1 MNHVLICMLLA
12 LSCCPTPLQFSC
24 WGLTTR
30 TRGLMVIRGS
40 WYFLHRAAWGA
51 SRETH
56 CLTTSTW
63 LKMQASIVERVGLCC
78 PWSIQWIALII
89 IGNAYVWF
97 VHGLVSY
104 SNNQWQNYAGYS
116 TKTSWNN
123 LVPSM
128 KKIFFF
134 CIRKQKDKNSM
145 SCWRLKQSQ
154 LVSCDTSYSTFQVTL
169 NMKFKVSL
177 KNTSWNF
184 NCCCKNAT
192 LQQFWLWN
200 FWRKNIIVTWIYL
213 YSIWWNSKPPFSP
226 RFNRQFNFYQLA
238 WHQVLLPCL
247 HGTTKTLN
255 K

>member
-1 MNHVLICMLLA
+1 MQDIVPRHLETI
-12 LSCCPTPLQFSC
+12 
-24 WGLTTR
+24 
-30 TRGLMVIRGS
+30 
-40 WYFLHRAAWGA
+40 WYQAW
-51 SRETH
+51 
-56 CLTTSTW
+56 
-63 LKMQASIVERVGLCC
+63 
-78 PWSIQWIALII
+78 
-89 IGNAYVWF
+89 
-97 VHGLVSY
+97 
-104 SNNQWQNYAGYS
+104 
-116 TKTSWNN
+116 
-123 LVPSM
+123 
-128 KKIFFF
+128 KKFFFF

-177 KNTSWNF
+177 ENTSWNF

-226 RFNRQFNFYQLA
+226 CFNRQFNFYLLA

-247 HGTTKTLN
+247 HSTTKTLKN
-255 K
+255 KYYWNSPCCQLFLQQQVHYLPSWVYHNWF